1 MRIILVVMMVLAM
14 TTAAWAAADP
24 TEEPGTTMIE
34 CPDCGTVGICMS
46 CYGLDENCEVCGG
59 TFVCATCGGEGYIQS
74 PSHFYNTPFA
84 LLPPVIAIALGPA
97 DQGGLFLPVHR
108 YSHGRPALFQLPV
121 RGDAAPRL

>member
-59 TFVCATCGGEGYIQS
+59 TFVCATWRGRGLYPVPQ
-74 PSHFYNTPFA
+74 P
-84 LLPPVIAIALGPA
+84 LLQHPL
-97 DQGGLFLPVHR
+97 
-108 YSHGRPALFQLPV
+108 RPAAP
-121 RGDAAPRL
+121 GDRHRPGPC

>member
-1 MRIILVVMMVLAM
+1 MRLILVVMMVLAM

-74 PSHFYNTPFA
+74 PSQGDDA
-84 LLPPVIAIALGPA
+84 RVGGRPPVSGAALRARTKWG
-97 DQGGLFLPVHR
+97 
-108 YSHGRPALFQLPV
+108 
-121 RGDAAPRL
+121 